1 MSKPARTPLRGLRTF
16 CLAARYASFRAAAEA
31 LFVTPSAVSHQ
42 IKTLE
47 SQLGIALFR
56 RRGGE
61 VSLTEAG
68 QSLFDE
74 LAPLIDAVD
83 DVVSRYET
91 GAAAQETVRVSV
103 QPFFASEYFVPRL
116 KDFTAQH
123 PEIDIRVGTSDEASE
138 KHPADADLSVR
149 LFSTAPVG
157 FEHERLFPLRLVPAG
172 SPEFKASLKVSKR
185 RISSDF
191 PLIVHE
197 TLSKAWPQWSESAN
211 IALPAPR
218 QSMQFDSM
226 IAVVRA
232 AQRGLGAA
240 LVAMPMGELWF
251 EEGSLV
257 RLFREELLMH
267 SAYYLVW
274 KSGTG
279 DRRGVRLLRE
289 WILESFR
296 EAVEKNSTRG

>member
-1 MSKPARTPLRGLRTF
+1 MNKPARTPLRGLRTF

-42 IKTLE
+42 IKALE

-61 VSLTEAG
+61 VTLTEAG
-68 QSLFDE
+68 QSLYEE
-74 LAPLIDAVD
+74 LAPLIDEVDAV
-83 DVVSRYET
+83 VGRYEA
-91 GAAAQETVRVSV
+91 GAAKETVRVSV

-123 PEIDIRVGTSDEASE
+123 GEIDIRVGTSDEASE
-138 KHPADADLSVR
+138 KHPSDADLSVR
-149 LFSTAPVG
+149 LFSSPPAG
-157 FEHERLFPLRLVPAG
+157 LAHERLFPLRLVPAG
-172 SPEFKASLKVSKR
+172 SPEFLDTVEVKKG
-185 RISSDF
+185 RIVSDF

-197 TLSKAWPQWSESAN
+197 TLSKAWRQWSEAAG
-211 IALPAPR
+211 IALPSER
-218 QSMQFDSM
+218 KSTQFDSM

-240 LVAMPMGELWF
+240 LVPMPMGELWF

-257 RLFREELLMH
+257 RLFKAELVTP

-274 KSGTG
+274 KDGTAE
-279 DRRGVRLLRE
+279 RRGVGLLRD
-289 WILESFR
+289 WIMDTFCEG
-296 EAVEKNSTRG
+296 VEKNSPSA

>member
-1 MSKPARTPLRGLRTF
+1 MNKPARTPLRGLRTF
-16 CLAARYASFRAAAEA
+16 CLAARYESFRAAAEA

-47 SQLGIALFR
+47 SQLGITLFR

-61 VSLTEAG
+61 VSLTVAG
-68 QSLFDE
+68 QSFYDE
-74 LAPLIDAVD
+74 LAPLINEVDA
-83 DVVSRYET
+83 VVSRYET
-91 GAAAQETVRVSV
+91 GAATQETVRVSV

-123 PEIDIRVGTSDEASE
+123 ADIDIRVGTSDEASE

-149 LFSTAPVG
+149 LFSAPPEG
-157 FEHERLFPLRLVPAG
+157 LAHERLFPLRLVPAG
-172 SPEFKASLKVSKR
+172 SPEFKAGLKVSKK
-185 RISSDF
+185 RITSDF

-197 TLSKAWPQWSESAN
+197 TLAKAWPQWSESSG
-211 IALPAPR
+211 IALPAQR
-218 QSMQFDSM
+218 KSTQFDSM

-240 LVAMPMGELWF
+240 LVPMPMGELWF

-257 RLFREELLMH
+257 RLFKPELLME

-274 KSGTG
+274 KSGA
-279 DRRGVRLLRE
+279 DERRAVRLLRD
-289 WILESFR
+289 WILETFR
-296 EAVEKNSTRG
+296 EAGEKNSSSA

>member
-1 MSKPARTPLRGLRTF
+1 MNKPARTPLRGLRTF
-16 CLAARYASFRAAAEA
+16 CLAARYESFRAAAEA

-47 SQLGIALFR
+47 SQLGITLFR

-68 QSLFDE
+68 QALYED
-74 LAPLIDAVD
+74 LAPLINEVDA
-83 DVVSRYET
+83 VVSRYET

-123 PEIDIRVGTSDEASE
+123 AEIDIRVGTSDEASE

-149 LFSTAPVG
+149 LFSAPPEG
-157 FEHERLFPLRLVPAG
+157 LAHERLFPLRLVPAG
-172 SPEFKASLKVSKR
+172 SPEFKASLKVSKK
-185 RISSDF
+185 RITSDF

-197 TLSKAWPQWSESAN
+197 TLAKAWPQWSESSG
-211 IALPAPR
+211 IALPAQR
-218 QSMQFDSM
+218 KSTQFDSM

-232 AQRGLGAA
+232 AQRHLGAA
-240 LVAMPMGELWF
+240 LVPMPMGELWF

-257 RLFREELLMH
+257 RLFKQELLMQ

-274 KSGTG
+274 KSGVG
-279 DRRGVRLLRE
+279 ERRSVRLLRD
-289 WILESFR
+289 WILETFR
-296 EAVEKNSTRG
+296 EAGEKNSSST

>member
-1 MSKPARTPLRGLRTF
+1 MNKPARTPLRGLRTF

-47 SQLGIALFR
+47 SQLEITLFR

-68 QSLFDE
+68 QSLYEE

-83 DVVSRYET
+83 DVVSRYES

-116 KDFTAQH
+116 KDFTAHH

-149 LFSTAPVG
+149 LFSTPPVG
-157 FEHERLFPLRLVPAG
+157 YEHERLFPLRLVPAG
-172 SPEFKASLKVSKR
+172 APDFKASLKVSKR
-185 RISSDF
+185 RITSDF

-211 IALPAPR
+211 IALPTSR
-218 QSMQFDSM
+218 QSTQFDSM

-240 LVAMPMGELWF
+240 LVPMPMGELWF

-257 RLFREELLMH
+257 RLFREELLMP

-274 KSGTG
+274 KSGAG
-279 DRRGVRLLRE
+279 ERRGVRLLRD
-289 WILESFR
+289 WVLETFR
-296 EAVEKNSTRG
+296 ESVEKNSSPG